1 MPQTKSQPIAKQL
14 VWQAYKKVKAN
25 KGAAGLDDQSL
36 ADFDSDLSNN
46 LYKLWNR
53 MASGS
58 YFPPPVKQVE
68 IPKKDG
74 GIRVLGIPTVSDR
87 IAQMVVKMILEPQLE
102 PLFHNDSYGYRPHR
116 SAHDALAIARKRCW
130 RRNWVIDLDIKGF
143 FDNLD
148 HTLMM
153 KAVNHHTEEKWVRLY
168 VERWLTAPLA
178 KQSGEKVERNKG
190 TPQGGVIS
198 PLLANLFMHYAFDHW
213 LARQHPQLQFERY
226 ADDALIH
233 CRSLEEAEATL
244 DKLKER
250 LAECGLELH
259 PVKTKIVY
267 CKDDDRRGEYEGTSF
282 DFLGYCFRPRRA
294 KNRYGKFFVSFLPAI
309 SKASTQHIKDEIRRW
324 RIPSKRNNQSLE
336 QIAALINPTVRG
348 WINYYGKF
356 YRSEALKAIRYLERV
371 LMKWACRKFKKLR
384 RHKRRAIYW
393 MGRVARR
400 EPRLMVHWQL
410 GLMPAIG

>member
-25 KGAAGLDDQSL
+25 KGAAGLDDQTL
-36 ADFDSDLSNN
+36 AEFDMDLSKN

-74 GIRVLGIPTVSDR
+74 GIRILGIPTVTDR
-87 IAQMVVKMILEPQLE
+87 IAQMVVKMKLEPLLE
-102 PLFHNDSYGYRPHR
+102 PLFHNDSYGYRPRR
-116 SAHDALAIARKRCW
+116 SAHDALAVARKRCW
-130 RRNWVIDLDIKGF
+130 RRNWVIDLDVKGF

-148 HTLMM
+148 HALMI

-168 VERWLTAPLA
+168 VERWLTAPLVR
-178 KQSGEKVERNKG
+178 QSGEQIDRDKG

-198 PLLANLFMHYAFDHW
+198 PLLANLFMHYAFDNW
-213 LARQHPQLQFERY
+213 LAREHPQLQFERY

-233 CRSLEEAEATL
+233 CRSLKEAEATL
-244 DKLKER
+244 EKLKVR

-267 CKDDDRRGEYEGTSF
+267 CKDDDRRGEYERISF

-294 KNRYGKFFVSFLPAI
+294 KNRNGKFFVSFLPAI
-309 SKASTQHIKDEIRRW
+309 SKASVQHIKDEIRRW
-324 RIPSKRNNQSLE
+324 RIPSKRNNQTLE
-336 QIAALINPTVRG
+336 QIADLVNPTIWG

-356 YRSEALKAIRYLERV
+356 YRSEAVKAIRYLERV
-371 LMKWACRKFKKLR
+371 LMKWACRKYKKLR

-400 EPRLMVHWQL
+400 EPRLMAHWQI